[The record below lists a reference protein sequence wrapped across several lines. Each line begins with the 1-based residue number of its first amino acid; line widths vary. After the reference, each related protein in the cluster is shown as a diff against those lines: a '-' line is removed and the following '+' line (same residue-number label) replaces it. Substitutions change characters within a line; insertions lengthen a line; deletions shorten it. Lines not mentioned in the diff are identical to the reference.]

1 MNRSLFCATA
11 VACAATASMSWAD
24 TPSEAPY
31 HHALTPEII
40 EGLESRIVMPDPW
53 RPPTSYVR
61 YYTLA
66 TLEDGSPYIYGA
78 FFATKPGQGYWK
90 VVAPDKVPSGWSD
103 GGCARL
109 SFGARFTTMEIDQP
123 LCNFG

>member
-1 MNRSLFCATA
+1 MNRSLFYATA

-24 TPSEAPY
+24 TPSEAPD

-53 RPPTSYVR
+53 RPLTSYVR

-78 FFATKPGQGYWK
+78 FFATKPGEGYWSRRAGQSAFG
-90 VVAPDKVPSGWSD
+90 VVRWRVCSPFVW
-103 GGCARL
+103 
-109 SFGARFTTMEIDQP
+109 GALHNHGD
-123 LCNFG
+123 